1 MQPRD
6 GRGRR
11 SGQPAA
17 SAEPVIG
24 AGTSRIADRDDA
36 GQAPISPEG
45 IVGML
50 AAWVDVKMGEVD
62 DLVDEARS
70 RVAAIPDQRQLWLLA
85 GETLVRLHALELEVA
100 GLRAE
105 VARLRQKGRAA

>member
-1 MQPRD
+1 MP
-6 GRGRR
+6 
-11 SGQPAA
+11 
-17 SAEPVIG
+17 
-24 AGTSRIADRDDA
+24 
-36 GQAPISPEG
+36 
-45 IVGML
+45 

>member
-1 MQPRD
+1 
-6 GRGRR
+6 
-11 SGQPAA
+11 
-17 SAEPVIG
+17 
-24 AGTSRIADRDDA
+24 
-36 GQAPISPEG
+36 
-45 IVGML
+45 ML